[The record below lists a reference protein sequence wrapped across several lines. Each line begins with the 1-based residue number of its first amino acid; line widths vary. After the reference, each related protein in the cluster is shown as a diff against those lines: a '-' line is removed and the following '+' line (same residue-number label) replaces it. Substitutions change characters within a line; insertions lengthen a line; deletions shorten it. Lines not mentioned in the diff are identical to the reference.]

1 MQLTSRGPGAIDLY
15 QPPIAAHSYS
25 CFIDAARRN
34 TPWPRSRQ
42 WVPVMSA
49 LSRLPAIV
57 FIAGLAVFAGA
68 GDAQT
73 THMPVER
80 NGVPYITGGIGQ
92 TEVEAFRAQASQYN
106 LRMTFATKTGSY
118 LADVDVSIWRE
129 PHQRLLR
136 VRTHG
141 PFLFVRV
148 PAGRYEIEVHLRSQ
162 SVTQTV
168 QVPARGGTE
177 TVIRLEDP
185 DKCGVIILC
194 RKAQ

>member
-1 MQLTSRGPGAIDLY
+1 
-15 QPPIAAHSYS
+15 
-25 CFIDAARRN
+25 
-34 TPWPRSRQ
+34 
-42 WVPVMSA
+42 MSA
-49 LSRLPAIV
+49 LFRLPAIV
-57 FIAGLAVFAGA
+57 FIAGLCVFAGA

-73 THMPVER
+73 AHMPAGR

-118 LADVDVSIWRE
+118 LSDVDVSIWTE
-129 PHQRLLR
+129 PHHRLLR
-136 VRTHG
+136 VRTRG

-168 QVPARGGTE
+168 QVPARGGAE

-185 DKCGVIILC
+185 DECGVIILC
-194 RKAQ
+194 RKAR